1 MGVGCIGAVGGR
13 GGWLYIMCL
22 CGRGELGI
30 LGEGEAQE
38 ERITG
43 VSADFPVPASFLG
56 MLCFHDGQG

>member
-1 MGVGCIGAVGGR
+1 MGGGWGKRVGG
-13 GGWLYIMCL
+13 LYIMCL

-30 LGEGEAQE
+30 LDEDEAQE

-43 VSADFPVPASFLG
+43 VSADFPIPASFLG